1 MQPIFPL
8 AETVSNNEMH
18 LKEMK
23 KQLDNV
29 QKSLD
34 TVVQYIEQEKSR
46 EHCHS
51 EPAGTSL
58 QKVKKNV
65 HGRNQQKLHPSI
77 LCCYKNS
84 STIELFLPV
93 PVCLNMLVYMC
104 VSEYCIGKII
114 AHLVSHFYVSFK
126 KLSGFPL

>member
-1 MQPIFPL
+1 M
-8 AETVSNNEMH
+8 SNNEMLLL
-18 LKEMK
+18 LKETNERVERVMMHQNEMK

-46 EHCHS
+46 KCVHS
-51 EPAGTSL
+51 EPSGTSL
-58 QKVKKNV
+58 QIGKKNV

-84 STIELFLPV
+84 STIELFLHV
-93 PVCLNMLVYMC
+93 PVCLNMLVCMC
-104 VSEYCIGKII
+104 V
-114 AHLVSHFYVSFK
+114 
-126 KLSGFPL
+126 